1 MTSADPVAAT
11 QPTRDVLR
19 DPVLVAPLVVA
30 AGLAVG
36 ALGIHA
42 HISETRIATDM
53 GVAWA
58 LAAAALVTLGR
69 PRRRRATWLLAAAAF
84 ALLGADLEWADSHAL
99 WTLGL
104 VLEQLWIAVLAVLL
118 LALPE
123 GRRSSPV
130 TRWAIAGAFT
140 VTLAGQVAGA
150 LVEPDVR
157 DLLSVAPHAGAA
169 HAIDRAQEFAGV
181 AVALVV
187 LVLLLR
193 RLRELRGAARRSQ
206 GPPLAA
212 AAVALTVGVVWL
224 GLVIASDGSRPR
236 VETIARAI
244 VVLLPIGVVVG
255 ILWSRLRRPEAS
267 ELVVELQAQ
276 TPATMGERLAGA
288 LGDPTLEIA
297 YRLG

>member
-1 MTSADPVAAT
+1 
-11 QPTRDVLR
+11 VLR

-42 HISETRIATDM
+42 HMSETRIATDM

-104 VLEQLWIAVLAVLL
+104 VVEQLWIAVLAVLL

-130 TRWAIAGAFT
+130 TRWAIAGTFA
-140 VTLAGQVAGA
+140 VTLVGRLPGHWWSRTRATCCRSR
-150 LVEPDVR
+150 PTR
-157 DLLSVAPHAGAA
+157 APPT
-169 HAIDRAQEFAGV
+169 QST
-181 AVALVV
+181 
-187 LVLLLR
+187 
-193 RLRELRGAARRSQ
+193 ARRS
-206 GPPLAA
+206 
-212 AAVALTVGVVWL
+212 
-224 GLVIASDGSRPR
+224 SR
-236 VETIARAI
+236 E
-244 VVLLPIGVVVG
+244 
-255 ILWSRLRRPEAS
+255 SRSRS
-267 ELVVELQAQ
+267 
-276 TPATMGERLAGA
+276 
-288 LGDPTLEIA
+288 
-297 YRLG
+297 